1 MILAFYLGYRQNDK
15 ISYWLKSYLFVFGRL
30 GRGYFLLLNLQCVF
44 VCLYI
49 HLYIFLSMQAFYCC
63 VWFICTNTWPDLFFT
78 FVFIYEGIQSLST
91 KHPLSFKRQSLT
103 LTSSMFKDLTLKI
116 SIKKFIVISS
126 LKKNIFIKTSWLW
139 RTLYFISNLDM
150 N

>member
-1 MILAFYLGYRQNDK
+1 MILAFYPRYRQNDK
-15 ISYWLKSYLFVFGRL
+15 ISYDWKATSLYLG
-30 GRGYFLLLNLQCVF
+30 GWGGGYFLLLNLQCVF

-63 VWFICTNTWPDLFFT
+63 VWIICTNTGTWPDLFFT

-103 LTSSMFKDLTLKI
+103 WTSSMFKDLTLKI

-126 LKKNIFIKTSWLW
+126 LKKNIFIKTSSDFEEPC
-139 RTLYFISNLDM
+139 TLYRI
-150 N
+150 

>member
-15 ISYWLKSYLFVFGRL
+15 ISYWLKSYLFVFW
-30 GRGYFLLLNLQCVF
+30 RGVFSVAESSVCVCVF
-44 VCLYI
+44 IYTLVF
-49 HLYIFLSMQAFYCC
+49 FLSMQAFYCC

-126 LKKNIFIKTSWLW
+126 LKKNIFIKTSSDFEEPC
-139 RTLYFISNLDM
+139 TLYRI
-150 N
+150 

>member
-15 ISYWLKSYLFVFGRL
+15 ISYWLKSYLFVFW
-30 GRGYFLLLNLQCVF
+30 RGVFSVAESSVCVCVF
-44 VCLYI
+44 IYTLIY
-49 HLYIFLSMQAFYCC
+49 FLSMQAFYCC

-103 LTSSMFKDLTLKI
+103 WTSSMFKDLTLKI

-126 LKKNIFIKTSWLW
+126 LKKNIFIKTSSDFEEPC
-139 RTLYFISNLDM
+139 TLYRI
-150 N
+150 

>member
-15 ISYWLKSYLFVFGRL
+15 ISYWLKSYLFVFW
-30 GRGYFLLLNLQCVF
+30 RGVFSVAESSVCVCVF
-44 VCLYI
+44 IYTLIY
-49 HLYIFLSMQAFYCC
+49 FLSMQAFYCC

>member
-1 MILAFYLGYRQNDK
+1 MTK
-15 ISYWLKSYLFVFGRL
+15 ISYWLKSYFFVFW
-30 GRGYFLLLNLQCVF
+30 RGVFSVAESSVCVCVF
-44 VCLYI
+44 ILYTC
-49 HLYIFLSMQAFYCC
+49 IFLSMQAFYCC

-116 SIKKFIVISS
+116 SIKNFIVIIL
-126 LKKNIFIKTSWLW
+126 LKKDFFYKNIKWLW
-139 RTLYFISNLDM
+139 SSLYFISNLDM

>member
-1 MILAFYLGYRQNDK
+1 MILAFYPRYRQNDK
-15 ISYWLKSYLFVFGRL
+15 ISYDWKATSLYLGGWGGGIFYCWIFS
-30 GRGYFLLLNLQCVF
+30 
-44 VCLYI
+44 VCLCVYI
-49 HLYIFLSMQAFYCC
+49 YTCIFLSMQAFYCC

-126 LKKNIFIKTSWLW
+126 LKKNIFIKTSSDFEEPC
-139 RTLYFISNLDM
+139 TLYRI
-150 N
+150 